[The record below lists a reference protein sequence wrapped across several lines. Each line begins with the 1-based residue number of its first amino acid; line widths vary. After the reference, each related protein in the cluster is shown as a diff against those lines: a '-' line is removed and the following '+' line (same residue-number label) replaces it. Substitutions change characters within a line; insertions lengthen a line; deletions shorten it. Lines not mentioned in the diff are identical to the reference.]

1 MALPGDHK
9 SRGRVAAVAVR
20 PERAFAGLDL
30 SKALG
35 GLRGRF
41 AAALEAEREEGRFFL
56 FLPVAAIGGVLLF
69 FGARHDPSPPAALA
83 AFAALAVLALAARAR
98 PVAFP
103 FAMLAAACA
112 AGFLSAALRTER
124 VAAPTLEKPVR
135 GIVVGTVESVEP
147 RPRGSR
153 MVIRVDAMADLP
165 AERRPE
171 RARVTVPKLEG
182 AEAGKRVSV
191 EALWRPPP
199 GPVRPRGYDFARD
212 AFFDGIGAVG
222 SEARPPIV
230 LVAGAEQQ
238 DILQRVM
245 ARMDVLRN
253 AVTERILSVVTG
265 DEGAIAAALV
275 TGQRGEI
282 SANANDALRAAGLY
296 HVISISGLHM
306 ALFGGFLF
314 GAVRFVLVLVPG
326 FGLTHPVKKYAAVV
340 ALAGT
345 GFYLA
350 MSGAEVAA
358 QRSFVMIAVVFLA
371 VMFDRQGITMR
382 NLALAAFAAILLM
395 PEAVLGP
402 SFQMSFCAAMMI
414 VAWFEWVRRRAP
426 DETRGAHSGGIARFL
441 KIYFGGIIATT
452 VAATL
457 ATSPFAAF
465 HFQRLA
471 PHSLP
476 SNLIA
481 LPIVGLLV
489 MPFALFG
496 LILMPF
502 GLDAAAWHVMG
513 FGIGLMLKI
522 AAWIASWPAANFPM
536 SAFPALAVLFLALG
550 LVLVSLLT
558 TQLRWL
564 GLAPFAAGILMAAF
578 PVRPHIYVDANG
590 RAAAVRGADGKLAL
604 IGTRFAGFAASSWL
618 SADGDLRSAR
628 DKSAT
633 EYVRCDK
640 AGCTAPLPDGR
651 MFALSWTYAALRED
665 CSQAA
670 IVVTRLVAPPSCRET
685 AYVIDANDLGNTGA
699 VALTLG
705 KDGAVSVTA
714 ARGSAERIW
723 HGHVQTPKGPVFA
736 ADLPKAEFVFGDDA
750 EDDEK
755 TGSEEG
761 PL

>member
-1 MALPGDHK
+1 MAGF
-9 SRGRVAAVAVR
+9 GRVLAAAHPGRV
-20 PERAFAGLDL
+20 FAGLDL
-30 SKALG
+30 SEALG

-41 AAALEAEREEGRFFL
+41 TAALEAEREEGRFFL

-69 FGARHDPSPPAALA
+69 FGAGHDPSPLAALA
-83 AFAALAVLALAARAR
+83 AFTALAVLALAARAR
-98 PVAFP
+98 PVAFA

-124 VAAPTLEKPVR
+124 VAAPILEKPVR
-135 GIVVGTVESVEP
+135 GLVTGTVESVEP

-153 MVIRVDAMADLP
+153 MVIRVEAMADLS
-165 AERRPE
+165 AGRRPE
-171 RARVTVPKLEG
+171 RVRVTVSKLAG

-212 AFFDGIGAVG
+212 AFFHGIGAVG
-222 SEARPPIV
+222 SEALPPSV
-230 LVAGAEQQ
+230 FAAGAEQQ
-238 DILQRVM
+238 DMLQRAM
-245 ARMDVLRN
+245 ARVDVLRN
-253 AVTERILSVVTG
+253 AVTERILSVVSG

-282 SANANDALRAAGLY
+282 SSKANDALRAAGLY

-314 GAVRFVLVLVPG
+314 GAVRLVLVLIPG
-326 FGLTHPVKKYAAVV
+326 FGLTHPVKKYAALV

-358 QRSFVMIAVVFLA
+358 QRSFVMIAIVFVA
-371 VMFDRQGITMR
+371 IMFDRQGITMR
-382 NLALAAFAAILLM
+382 NLALAAFAAILLR

-402 SFQMSFCAAMMI
+402 SFQMSFCAAMAI
-414 VAWFEWVRRRAP
+414 VAWFEWARRRQP
-426 DETRGAHSGGIARFL
+426 DETREAHRGGVARFL

-465 HFQRLA
+465 HFQRIAL
-471 PHSLP
+471 HSLP
-476 SNLIA
+476 GNLIA
-481 LPIVGLLV
+481 LPIVGLLI

-502 GLDAAAWHVMG
+502 GLDAAAWQVMG

-522 AAWIASWPAANFPM
+522 AEWIASWPAANLAL
-536 SAFPALAVLFLALG
+536 SAFPAIAALCIALG
-550 LVLVSLLT
+550 FVIASLLT
-558 TQLRWL
+558 TRLRWL
-564 GLAPFAAGILMAAF
+564 GLVPLAAGLLLAAF
-578 PVRPHIYVDANG
+578 PARPDIHVDANG
-590 RAAAVRGADGKLAL
+590 RAAAVRGTDGRLGL

-618 SADGDLRSAR
+618 SADGDLRAAR
-628 DKSAT
+628 DKSTT

-651 MFALSWTYAALRED
+651 MFALSWAYAALRED
-665 CSQAA
+665 CSRAA
-670 IVVTRLVAPPSCRET
+670 IVVTRLIAPPSCRAT
-685 AYVIDANDLGNTGA
+685 AYVIDANDLAKTGA
-699 VALTLG
+699 LALTLG
-705 KDGAVSVTA
+705 KDGEIVLEA
-714 ARGSAERIW
+714 ARGMTERIW

-736 ADLPKAEFVFGDDA
+736 GSAAETESVFGDDA
-750 EDDEK
+750 E
-755 TGSEEG
+755 TGEEEVAEDSV
-761 PL
+761 P